1 MWCELLANYRYRH
14 CLMMADDFPIDHMT
28 NRDRARQ
35 RGEKAPSYVNDSGF
49 YIPYKDVPQ
58 QVKDA
63 WKKGRRY

>member
-1 MWCELLANYRYRH
+1 
-14 CLMMADDFPIDHMT
+14 MMADDFPIDHMT